1 MLFLLEVKKFDQFN
15 KVMAH
20 AKRVMDKVE
29 LDTITKLYEEFRSAV
44 ENTEGKILPEDTKID
59 TPKSISDGTTAG
71 L

>member
-29 LDTITKLYEEFRSAV
+29 LDTITKQSSQDSR
-44 ENTEGKILPEDTKID
+44 GW
-59 TPKSISDGTTAG
+59 
-71 L
+71 

>member
-29 LDTITKLYEEFRSAV
+29 LDTITKLYDEFRSAV
-44 ENTEGKILPEDTKID
+44 ESTEGKLLPEDTRID
-59 TPKSISDGTTAG
+59 TA
-71 L
+71 